1 MRRDRGQRPP
11 CVVVLGVSG
20 VGKTTVA
27 RLLARRL
34 DVPFAEADDFHSP
47 ENVAKM
53 ASGMP
58 LTDADR
64 QTWLESVGAWLR
76 ARDRAATGGVV
87 PCSAL
92 RRRYRDTLRDAC
104 PDAFFVH
111 LTARHEEV
119 GRRMSERSGHFM
131 PRALLESQ
139 EATLE
144 PLGPDERGGAVDAGP
159 APGVVVEAVLGLL
172 AERDDTARGAEEGGR
187 AGDGDRA

>member
-1 MRRDRGQRPP
+1 MRRDPGQRPP
-11 CVVVLGVSG
+11 CVVVIGVSG

-27 RLLARRL
+27 RLLAQRL
-34 DVPFAEADDFHSP
+34 GVPFAEADDFHSP
-47 ENVAKM
+47 ESVAKM
-53 ASGMP
+53 SAGMP

-64 QTWLESVGAWLR
+64 GAWLEAIGR
-76 ARDRAATGGVV
+76 WLRERDRAATGGVV

-92 RRRYRDTLRDAC
+92 RRRYRDVLRAAC

-139 EATLE
+139 EAALE
-144 PLGPDERGGAVDAGP
+144 PLEADERGGAVDAGP
-159 APGVVVEAVLGLL
+159 APGAVVESVLDLM
-172 AERDDTARGAEEGGR
+172 AETENGANGPWPTTG
-187 AGDGDRA
+187 

>member
-1 MRRDRGQRPP
+1 MRRDLGQRPP
-11 CVVVLGVSG
+11 CVVVVGVSG

-27 RLLARRL
+27 RLLAGRL
-34 DVPFAEADDFHSP
+34 GVPFAEADDFHSP
-47 ENVAKM
+47 ESVAKM
-53 ASGMP
+53 SAGVP

-64 QTWLESVGAWLR
+64 QTWLESIGRWLR
-76 ARDRAATGGVV
+76 ERDQAGTGGVV

-92 RRRYRDTLRDAC
+92 RRRYRDTLRAAC

-111 LTARHEEV
+111 LTARHDEV

-131 PRALLESQ
+131 PRVLLESQ

-159 APGVVVEAVLGLL
+159 APEVVVEAVLELM
-172 AERDDTARGAEEGGR
+172 AEGR
-187 AGDGDRA
+187 ADTEEP